1 MNPLIFFLS
10 LEIAFYMKKV
20 LITGSNGLL
29 GQHLIPLFLQDGQY
43 EVIATGRGA
52 NRFPHKGNY
61 IYEEANLRN
70 ASSVNQLV
78 DKHKPDVIIHSGAMS
93 QVDECEKNKD
103 ACWDTNVGAT
113 RYLVH
118 AAESCNAFFIFL
130 STDFV
135 FDGLQGPYTE
145 DALVN
150 PINYYGTSK
159 AAAERLVMNSKLQWA
174 IVRTVLVY
182 GVVHDPKRS
191 NMISWVKNNL
201 QEGKKIKVV
210 DDQWRTPTLCQDL
223 AKGCLLIAD
232 KKTTGVFNI
241 SGEETL
247 TPYDMAVQIAAF
259 FNLDTSLVEKISS
272 KTLAQPAAR
281 PARTGLVISKA
292 ANELGYKPHTFAEG
306 LEIIAAEMK
315 S

>member
-1 MNPLIFFLS
+1 
-10 LEIAFYMKKV
+10 MKKV

-52 NRFPHKGNY
+52 NRFPKKDNY
-61 IYEEANLRN
+61 VYETANLRD
-70 ASSVNQLV
+70 AGSVKRLV
-78 DKHKPDVIIHSGAMS
+78 DKYQPDIIIHSGAMS
-93 QVDECEKNKD
+93 QVDDCEKNKD

-135 FDGLQGPYTE
+135 FDGLQGPYSE
-145 DALVN
+145 DDPVN

-159 AAAERLVMNSKLQWA
+159 VAAERLVMNSKLNWA

-182 GVVHDPKRS
+182 GVVADPQRS
-191 NMISWVKNNL
+191 NMITWVKNNL
-201 QEGKKIKVV
+201 QQGKKVKVV
-210 DDQWRTPTLCQDL
+210 DDQWRTPTLCHDL
-223 AKGCLLIAD
+223 AKGCLLIAN
-232 KKTTGVFNI
+232 KQATGLFNI
-241 SGEETL
+241 SGDETL
-247 TPYDMAVQIAAF
+247 TPYDMAVKTAAY
-259 FNLDTSLVEKISS
+259 FNLDASLIEKISS

-281 PARTGLVISKA
+281 PAKTGLVINKA
-292 ANELGYKPHTFAEG
+292 AQELGYKPHNFAEG
-306 LEIIAAEMK
+306 LDIVAAEIK
-315 S
+315 